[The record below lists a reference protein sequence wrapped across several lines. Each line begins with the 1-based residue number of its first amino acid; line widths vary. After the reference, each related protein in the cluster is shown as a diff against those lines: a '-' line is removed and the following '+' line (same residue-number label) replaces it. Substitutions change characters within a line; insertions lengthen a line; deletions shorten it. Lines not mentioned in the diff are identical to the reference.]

1 MEKLLNLI
9 NNLKLL
15 FNKYYDLI
23 FRIGLVLTI
32 LIVWQEFGQT
42 ITYCTFYGSGD
53 LSDSQ
58 IACKTLRDEE
68 RILRSFFTDSYP
80 VVIFLGL
87 FYVLSWFKKK

>member
-1 MEKLLNLI
+1 MK
-9 NNLKLL
+9 NLKLF
-15 FNKYYDLI
+15 FNKYFDLI

-32 LIVWQEFGQT
+32 LIVWEEFGQT
-42 ITYCTFYGSGD
+42 ITFCTFYGSGE

-80 VVIFLGL
+80 VVTFLGL